1 MLPYP
6 LLSASLVLMW
16 LALNGFTLGHLILG
30 CIVSVFASW
39 GMAALRPVKPRLPKW
54 YLLPKLVGIVL
65 YDILRS
71 NIAVA
76 SILVTGGR
84 RRHKAG
90 FITVPLALEN
100 PTALAVLAVVIT
112 STPGTAWLEYNS
124 LSKTVLIHVLDLVD
138 EAEWQ
143 DLIKTRYEALLMEI
157 FE

>member
-39 GMAALRPVKPRLPKW
+39 GMAALRPSKPRLAKW
-54 YLLPKLVGIVL
+54 YLLPKLLGIVL
-65 YDILRS
+65 YDIVRS

-76 SILVTGGR
+76 SILITGRKGR
-84 RRHKAG
+84 LRSG
-90 FITVPLALEN
+90 FMTVPLELED
-100 PTALAVLAVVIT
+100 PTALALLAVVVT

-138 EAEWQ
+138 EEAWRS
-143 DLIKTRYEALLMEI
+143 LIKGRYEALLMEI
-157 FE
+157 FQ

>member
-30 CIVSVFASW
+30 CVVSVFASW
-39 GMAALRPVKPRLPKW
+39 GMASLRPAKPRLPKW
-54 YLLPKLVGIVL
+54 YLLPKLVAIVL
-65 YDILRS
+65 YDIVRS

-76 SILVTGGR
+76 SILVAGR
-84 RRHKAG
+84 KGRFKSG
-90 FITVPLALEN
+90 FMSVPLDLEN
-100 PTALAVLAVVIT
+100 PTALAVLAVIVT

-124 LSKTVLIHVLDLVD
+124 LNRTVLIHVLDLVD
-138 EAEWQ
+138 EAEWRT
-143 DLIKTRYEALLMEI
+143 LIKGRYEALLMEI

>member
-39 GMAALRPVKPRLPKW
+39 GMAALRPSKPRLAKW
-54 YLLPKLVGIVL
+54 YLLPKLLGIVL
-65 YDILRS
+65 YDIVRS

-76 SILVTGGR
+76 SILITGSKGR
-84 RRHKAG
+84 LRSG
-90 FITVPLALEN
+90 FMTVPLELED
-100 PTALAVLAVVIT
+100 PTALALLAVVVT

-138 EAEWQ
+138 EEAWRS
-143 DLIKTRYEALLMEI
+143 LIKGRYEALLMEI
-157 FE
+157 FQ

>member
-6 LLSASLVLMW
+6 LLSASLVVMW

-39 GMAALRPVKPRLPKW
+39 GMASLRPVKPRLSKW

-65 YDILRS
+65 YDIVRS

-76 SILVTGGR
+76 SIILTGR
-84 RRHKAG
+84 MRNHKSG
-90 FITVPLALEN
+90 FITVN
-100 PTALAVLAVVIT
+100 R
-112 STPGTAWLEYNS
+112 
-124 LSKTVLIHVLDLVD
+124 TVLIHVLDLID

-143 DLIKTRYEALLMEI
+143 ALIKGRYEALLLEI
-157 FE
+157 FA

>member
-30 CIVSVFASW
+30 SVVAVFASW
-39 GMAALRPVKPRLPKW
+39 GMASLRPVKPRMPKW

-65 YDILRS
+65 YDIVRS

-76 SILVTGGR
+76 SILIAGRGR
-84 RRHKAG
+84 RFRSG
-90 FITVPLALEN
+90 FIAVPLDLQN
-100 PTALAVLAVVIT
+100 PTALAVLAVVVT

-124 LSKTVLIHVLDLVD
+124 LSRTVLIHVLDLVD
-138 EAEWQ
+138 EADWRA
-143 DLIKTRYEALLMEI
+143 LIKGRYEALLMEI

>member
-16 LALNGFTLGHLILG
+16 LALNGFTLGHLLLG

-39 GMAALRPVKPRLPKW
+39 GMAALRPAKPRLPKW
-54 YLLPKLVGIVL
+54 YLLPKLLGIVL
-65 YDILRS
+65 YDIVRS

-76 SILVTGGR
+76 SILVTGGMGKR
-84 RRHKAG
+84 KSG
-90 FITVPLALEN
+90 FVTVPLDLEN
-100 PTALAVLAVVIT
+100 PTALAVLAVLVT

-124 LSKTVLIHVLDLVD
+124 LNRTVLIHVLDLVD
-138 EAEWQ
+138 EEEWQ
-143 DLIKTRYEALLMEI
+143 TLIKGRYEALLMEI

>member
-16 LALNGFTLGHLILG
+16 LALNGFTLGHLLLG

-39 GMAALRPVKPRLPKW
+39 GMAALRPAKPRLPKW
-54 YLLPKLVGIVL
+54 YLLPKLLGIVL
-65 YDILRS
+65 YDIVRS

-76 SILVTGGR
+76 SILVTGGMGKR
-84 RRHKAG
+84 KSG
-90 FITVPLALEN
+90 FVTVPLDLEN
-100 PTALAVLAVVIT
+100 PTALAVLAVVVT

-124 LSKTVLIHVLDLVD
+124 LNRTVLIHVLDLVD
-138 EAEWQ
+138 EEEWQ
-143 DLIKTRYEALLMEI
+143 TLIKGRYEALLMEI

>member
-6 LLSASLVLMW
+6 LLSASLVIMW
-16 LALNGFTLGHLILG
+16 LALNGFTPGHLILG

-71 NIAVA
+71 NLAVA
-76 SILVTGGR
+76 SILLTGGR
-84 RRHKAG
+84 RKHKSG
-90 FITVPLALEN
+90 FITVPIELEN

-143 DLIKTRYEALLMEI
+143 ALIKTRYEALLMEI
-157 FE
+157 FK